1 MVKYSNLAQVMMKG
15 FQFISTG
22 RQFKFTR
29 GISEITS
36 WQIPIFHPQYE
47 LIFWFISTVLMIID
61 FNFDQTCT
69 CHCLYK
75 KINDIVKR
83 PSVIAR
89 VSSYDNGG
97 FEFVP

>member
-47 LIFWFISTVLMIID
+47 LIF
-61 FNFDQTCT
+61 
-69 CHCLYK
+69 Y
-75 KINDIVKR
+75 
-83 PSVIAR
+83 SVNI
-89 VSSYDNGG
+89 
-97 FEFVP
+97 